1 MIARRT
7 ATWLAVAAVALSS
20 TLLSAC
26 GGPAL
31 DLTTSLQVIEVTSGW
46 YDAGV
51 VNGQNKL
58 VPSIAFRLKNVG
70 PTIPGTTQL
79 NAVFRRVGEPEEWG
93 NAFVRA
99 IDSNGLASGAMTE
112 PIVLRS
118 EQGYTSDETRATM
131 LTSRF
136 FVDAKVEL
144 FAKYGAAQWNRLGDF
159 PIQRVL
165 LTR

>member
-1 MIARRT
+1 MMARRI
-7 ATWLAVAAVALSS
+7 ATWLVVAGLAVSS
-20 TLLSAC
+20 TFLASC
-26 GGPAL
+26 GGPAINL
-31 DLTTSLQVIEVTSGW
+31 ATALQVVEVTSGW

-99 IDSNGLASGAMTE
+99 IDSNGLAGGAMTDQ
-112 PIVLRS
+112 IVLRS
-118 EQGYTSDETRATM
+118 EQGYTSDESRSQM
-131 LTSRF
+131 LSNRL

-144 FAKYGAAQWNRLGDF
+144 FAKFGAAQWNRLGDYA
-159 PIQRVL
+159 IQRVL